1 MSTQDAA
8 ASAGGSAGQGSRS
21 PLARMLKS
29 LPPGTQLVI
38 GGTIVIGAASYI
50 HLMAAGHSLS
60 IADAASFS
68 VLWTILTS
76 VGLGLFFPVE
86 QEITRIVAAH
96 EVRGE
101 GISRVLR
108 RITALSL
115 GLIALL
121 AAGMVFTA
129 RPLADT
135 FFNGRLDMVAAL
147 GLSFAAMAVTNVTR
161 GILAGLGRFGPY
173 GFQLAV
179 DGGLRIGL
187 SAAFAFAGVHSPL
200 AFALILTAAPLVSV
214 LATARPVLAGIK
226 KGGPA
231 DGWSA
236 LAGGLGPLVVST
248 LLAQVVVN
256 AAVVSSK
263 LMAPTDA
270 ALVAGLLNA
279 IVLARVPLFVFG
291 SLQASLLSGLS
302 SAAAAGDRA
311 GFSKLLG
318 RTCLV
323 VTGLGVLGGV
333 PATLLGPWLIHVLF
347 KADDV
352 LGRAEFFYMSAGT
365 LFYML
370 AMVLGQALM
379 VLHRHRLQLVGWAV
393 ATVVLLGATF
403 LPGEVATRVCLA
415 YALGALSAV
424 LAMAAALWLTFLRAR
439 PGQAAPSDRGEPAEP
454 SELAAPP
461 APAEPSEPGTRTA
474 PTA

>member
-1 MSTQDAA
+1 MGVVSTEDAA
-8 ASAGGSAGQGSRS
+8 ASAAAGAAGGGSRS
-21 PLARMLKS
+21 PLARMLTS

-60 IADAASFS
+60 STDAASFS
-68 VLWTILTS
+68 VLWTILMS

-86 QEITRIVAAH
+86 QELTRIVAAH
-96 EVRGE
+96 QVRGE
-101 GISRVLR
+101 GVSRVLR
-108 RITALSL
+108 RISVLSL

-121 AAGMVFTA
+121 TAGVVLAA

-161 GILAGLGRFGPY
+161 GVLAGLGRFGPY
-173 GFQLAV
+173 GLQLAI
-179 DGGLRIGL
+179 DGGLRIAL
-187 SAAFAFAGVHSPL
+187 AAAFALGGVRSPL
-200 AFALILTAAPLVSV
+200 AFALILTVAPLVSV
-214 LATARPVLAGIK
+214 LATARPVLGGIT

-236 LAGGLGPLVVST
+236 LLGGLGPLVVST

-263 LMAPTDA
+263 LLAPTDG

-323 VTGLGVLGGV
+323 VTGLGVCGGV

-347 KADDV
+347 NADDV

-379 VLHRHRLQLVGWAV
+379 VLHKHRLQLAGWAV
-393 ATVVLLGATF
+393 ATLVVLGATL

-424 LAMAAALWLTFLRAR
+424 LAMAAALWLTFLRVR
-439 PGQAAPSDRGEPAEP
+439 PGQAEPSAASEPA
-454 SELAAPP
+454 A
-461 APAEPSEPGTRTA
+461 RTA
-474 PTA
+474 AAG